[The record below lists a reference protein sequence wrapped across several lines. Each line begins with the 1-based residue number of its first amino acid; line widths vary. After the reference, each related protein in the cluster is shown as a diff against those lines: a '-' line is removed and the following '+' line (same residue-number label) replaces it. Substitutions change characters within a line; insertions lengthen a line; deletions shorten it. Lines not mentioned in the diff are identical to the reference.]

1 MHRKATEAGRCEPS
15 VTTKFG
21 SDGATSAHQ
30 LKATMQTGKYFKAGT
45 NDIYP
50 GLFVISPDLAS

>member
-15 VTTKFG
+15 VTVKFG

-30 LKATMQTGKYFKAGT
+30 LKATMQTGKDFKAGT
-45 NDIYP
+45 NDIYS
-50 GLFVISPDLAS
+50 GLFVILQT

>member
-30 LKATMQTGKYFKAGT
+30 LKAKMQTGKDFKAGT
-45 NDIYP
+45 NDIYS
-50 GLFVISPDLAS
+50 GLFVILQT